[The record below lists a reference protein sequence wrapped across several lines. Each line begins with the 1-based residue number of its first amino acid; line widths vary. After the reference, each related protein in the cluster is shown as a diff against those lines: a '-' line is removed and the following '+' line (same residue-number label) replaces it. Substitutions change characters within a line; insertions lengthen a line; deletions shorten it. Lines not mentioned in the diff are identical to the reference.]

1 MKLDYGFDKKI
12 VDEISKEMAF
22 IIKTLNEAT
31 EAYDRGTPLMTDKE
45 WDDFYF
51 WLKSSEDYFN
61 FSLPNSPTQTIHFE
75 VVSELKKVKHNH
87 EMLSLAKTKDV
98 DEVKN
103 FLNEKPYLAMAK
115 MDGLTCSL
123 TYSGGKLV
131 KAETRGNGEV
141 GEDIL
146 HNALVINSIPKEI
159 PYFDDFIVDGEII
172 CTEKNFDI
180 FRSKYKNPRNFAAG
194 SIRLLDSKECK
205 KRHLTFV
212 AWDVI
217 KGLEDETTSLFC
229 KIGYLIDF
237 GFKTVP
243 CVKEGSLKDN
253 IYTIKSVAEYLGY
266 PIDGI
271 VFKFDDAEYG
281 ASLGKTAHHFNNAIA
296 YKFYDEGYETELEG
310 IEWTMGRTGVLT
322 PVAVFKPIEID
333 GTEVSRASLH
343 NVSVLKDTLHGTGW
357 KGQKVTVVK
366 MNMIIP
372 QIESAEEN
380 KESIVDFFSLP
391 TKCPVC
397 GGDLWLKNNEGILTL
412 HCKNTN
418 CEGKVINKLD
428 HFCSKKGLDIKGL
441 SKATLE
447 KLLSWKYID
456 SCKDIFTLRE
466 HKEQWVKM
474 SGFGEKS
481 VDRILNSIDQAKQT
495 TLDKVIAA
503 AGIPL
508 IGTSVAKDLA
518 EKFNS
523 YEEFKEAI
531 NEGLDF
537 SAFENYG
544 FEMNKALHSFDYSEL
559 DLIVKDYLD
568 IRKKE
573 EKKNVSKS
581 LEGLTFVVT
590 GKLKKYKNRNELKER
605 IENLGGKVGSS
616 ITKKTNYLINNDN
629 ASTSSKNIAAK
640 NAGIPIITEEEF
652 IKIFDI

>member
-1 MKLDYGFDKKI
+1 MKLDYNFDKKT
-12 VDEISKEMAF
+12 VNEISKEMADV
-22 IIKTLNEAT
+22 IKILNKAT
-31 EAYDRGTPLMTDKE
+31 EAYDRGVPIMTDKE

-51 WLKSSEDYFN
+51 WLKSSEDCFN
-61 FSLPNSPTQTIHFE
+61 FSLPNSPTQKIHFE

-87 EMLSLAKTKDV
+87 EMLSLAKTKDIN
-98 DEVKN
+98 EVKN

-123 TYSGGKLV
+123 TYEDGKLIR
-131 KAETRGNGEV
+131 AETRGDGEI

-146 HNALVINSIPKEI
+146 HNALVIDSIPKEI
-159 PYFDDFIVDGEII
+159 PYFDELIVDGEII
-172 CTEKNFDI
+172 CTEQEFDI
-180 FRSKYKNPRNFAAG
+180 FRNKYKNPRNFAAG

-205 KRHLTFV
+205 KRHLTFI

-217 KGLEDETTSLFC
+217 KGLENKTTSLFC
-229 KIGYLIDF
+229 KMDFLIDF
-237 GFKTVP
+237 GFETVP
-243 CVKEGSLKDN
+243 SIKENSFKDN
-253 IYTIKSVAEYLGY
+253 THAIKSIAEYLGY
-266 PIDGI
+266 PIDGV
-271 VFKFDDAEYG
+271 VFKFDDTEYG

-296 YKFYDEGYETELEG
+296 YKFYDEGYETELEE

-322 PVAVFKPIEID
+322 PVAIFKSIEID

-372 QIESAEEN
+372 QIESAEEST
-380 KESIVDFFSLP
+380 ESTTDFFSLP
-391 TKCPVC
+391 TKCPIC
-397 GGDLWLKNNEGILTL
+397 GEELWLKSNEGILTL
-412 HCKNTN
+412 HCKNIG
-418 CEGKVINKLD
+418 CEGKIINKLD

-456 SCKDIFTLRE
+456 SCKDIFTLEE
-466 HKEQWVKM
+466 HKEQWVKA

-481 VDRILNSIDQAKQT
+481 VDKILNSINQAKQT

-518 EKFNS
+518 KKFNS
-523 YEEFKEAI
+523 YEEFREAI

-537 SAFENYG
+537 STFENYG

-559 DLIVKDYLD
+559 DLIVKNYLD
-568 IRKKE
+568 IKVKE

-590 GKLKKYKNRNELKER
+590 GKLKKYKNRNELKEQ
-605 IENLGGKVGSS
+605 IESFGGKVGNS

-629 ASTSSKNIAAK
+629 TSTSSKNIAAK
-640 NAGIPIITEEEF
+640 NANIPIITEEEF